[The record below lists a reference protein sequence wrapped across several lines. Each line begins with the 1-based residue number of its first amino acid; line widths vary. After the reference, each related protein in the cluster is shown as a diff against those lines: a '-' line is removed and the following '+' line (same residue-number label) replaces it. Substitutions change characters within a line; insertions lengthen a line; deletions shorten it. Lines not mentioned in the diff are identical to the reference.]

1 MKPRFPPS
9 ATPAPCRATM
19 PSPVGELTL
28 IASPRGLRA
37 VLWPNELAQPGRLP
51 MAADGDPDAA
61 KVLREAV
68 LQLEEYFA
76 GDRREFDLP
85 LDPVGTD
92 FQQSAWLQLRR
103 IPYGATIS
111 YGEQAR
117 RLGDVR
123 KSRRRCRQRAQPDQH
138 HRAVPSSGGCQWCAH
153 RLRCRVRGE
162 GLAAAP
168 RARHPHPAR
177 LIPEPAALCQDL
189 ELTAPGSGPTPLR
202 KAGAGRWGSGSGWGR
217 RGSVSGGGL

>member
-1 MKPRFPPS
+1 MNRSETTLPALGDTS
-9 ATPAPCRATM
+9 ALSRATM

-123 KSRRRCRQRAQPDQH
+123 KSRAVGAANGRNPISIIS
-138 HRAVPSSGGCQWCAH
+138 VPSSGGCQWCAH
-153 RLRCRVRGE
+153 GFAA
-162 GLAAAP
+162 GLEAKPGCCATSKHSP
-168 RARHPHPAR
+168 CR
-177 LIPEPAALCQDL
+177 LIPEPPVCVRL
-189 ELTAPGSGPTPLR
+189 EPAPGGPTLT
-202 KAGAGRWGSGSGWGR
+202 
-217 RGSVSGGGL
+217 

>member
-1 MKPRFPPS
+1 MNRSETTLPALGDTS
-9 ATPAPCRATM
+9 ALSRATM

-123 KSRRRCRQRAQPDQH
+123 KSRAVGAANGRNPISIIVPC
-138 HRAVPSSGGCQWCAH
+138 HRVVGSNGALTGFAAGLEAKAWL
-153 RLRCRVRGE
+153 LRHEQGT
-162 GLAAAP
+162 
-168 RARHPHPAR
+168 
-177 LIPEPAALCQDL
+177 
-189 ELTAPGSGPTPLR
+189 LTL
-202 KAGAGRWGSGSGWGR
+202 
-217 RGSVSGGGL
+217 LD